1 MTAGMIDIRPVSL
14 IVGWMVLLLGAAML
28 LPFGLDFLDR
38 DPNAGTFAVS
48 AILTMVGGAM
58 LAVASTGSA
67 APRLDPRQGFLLTTA
82 AWGVFPAV
90 AGLPLMLG
98 APHLSF
104 TDAYFEMTSAMTTTG
119 GTVIVGL
126 AELPRGVLLWRGLV
140 SWIGGMGVILLA
152 MILLPVLNI
161 GGMQLLRNAD
171 FNTLEKVM
179 PRAKDIALSIGAVY
193 LVLTI
198 ACALGYVWAGMTAFD
213 GIVHSMTTIATGG
226 MGNHDSSFARFSPA
240 ALWVGT
246 VFMLLGALSFIRF
259 VQLVRGDPGAI
270 WRDSQIRVFL
280 GLYLA
285 LVLGLV
291 VARALNGD
299 AVDATTVREAAFNM
313 ASIISTTGFT
323 STDYGLWGPLAET
336 LFFCAMMVC
345 GCSGST
351 CGGPK
356 VFRYQLLAQAIAGEV
371 RRLHRPSVVFVPHF
385 QGARVTDAVLDSV
398 MAFLML
404 FFLTLGVGAVAL
416 VLLGLDPVSAISGA
430 AASLTN
436 VGPGLGPVLGPVGNY
451 ASLNEAAKWV
461 CSFLMLV
468 GRLEILTVYALFIPA
483 FWRG

>member
-1 MTAGMIDIRPVSL
+1 M
-14 IVGWMVLLLGAAML
+14 
-28 LPFGLDFLDR
+28 
-38 DPNAGTFAVS
+38 
-48 AILTMVGGAM
+48 
-58 LAVASTGSA
+58 
-67 APRLDPRQGFLLTTA
+67 
-82 AWGVFPAV
+82 FPAV

-98 APHLSF
+98 EPHLSF

-126 AELPRGVLLWRGLV
+126 DDLPRGALLWRGLV
-140 SWIGGMGVILLA
+140 TWIGGMGVILLA

-171 FNTLEKVM
+171 FNTLDKVM

-193 LVLTI
+193 LALTL
-198 ACALGYVWAGMTAFD
+198 ACAGGFVWAGMSGFD
-213 GIVHSMTTIATGG
+213 GVVYAMSSIATGG
-226 MGNHDSSFARFSPA
+226 MGNHDSSFAPFGPA
-240 ALWVGT
+240 ALWIGT
-246 VFMLLGALSFIRF
+246 VFMLLGSMSFIRF
-259 VQLVRGDPGAI
+259 VQFARGDPGAI
-270 WRDSQIRVFL
+270 WRDSQIRAFL
-280 GLYLA
+280 GIYLA
-285 LVLGLV
+285 FVLGLL

-299 AVDATTVREAAFNM
+299 AVDGAAVREAAFNM

-385 QGARVTDAVLDSV
+385 QGARVTDDVLDSV
-398 MAFLML
+398 VAFFMM

-416 VLLGLDPVSAISGA
+416 VLFGLDPVSAD
-430 AASLTN
+430 LRR
-436 VGPGLGPVLGPVGNY
+436 
-451 ASLNEAAKWV
+451 
-461 CSFLMLV
+461 
-468 GRLEILTVYALFIPA
+468 GRLALQRRAGARAGHRPRRHLRA
-483 FWRG
+483 AERRVEVGLLVPDARRPPRAPDRLRARHRRRSGGRERTKCG